1 MLSLLFFGT
10 SVLAE
15 SDHPQNLLK
24 TGLGVRGVAGVAVL
38 TSEILAFFI
47 SNNSRDIS
55 IHYNM

>member
-1 MLSLLFFGT
+1 M
-10 SVLAE
+10 LAE

-38 TSEILAFFI
+38 TSEILGFFI

>member
-38 TSEILAFFI
+38 TFSKALVALI
-47 SNNSRDIS
+47 SVVLEPI
-55 IHYNM
+55 